1 MPKYKSI
8 QFAIES
14 VQAHCQEMISDLFGD
29 VVRAEL
35 ERAATF
41 EIKRAF
47 EHMKWEEI
55 VSRAVKAEIDRLG
68 IDELEKII
76 EIKADSP
83 VYNNGRWAG
92 RADVCAALREILD
105 PKDKHE
111 WNLDG
116 LIAEVKRISKL
127 QIKRSC
133 RETKAM
139 EKIEPSIP

>member
-55 VSRAVKAEIDRLG
+55 VSQAIEQFRRDIFLSGLANDFAAMRAEDRV
-68 IDELEKII
+68 DELEENKLWGNT
-76 EIKADSP
+76 
-83 VYNNGRWAG
+83 NN
-92 RADVCAALREILD
+92 
-105 PKDKHE
+105 
-111 WNLDG
+111 DG
-116 LIAEVKRISKL
+116 LDNE
-127 QIKRSC
+127 
-133 RETKAM
+133 
-139 EKIEPSIP
+139 